1 MSEMIM
7 YSGITRGLFDVISVD
22 KQSGLF
28 IYQVELNPILVNHL
42 SCGDSV
48 AIDGVCQTV
57 VCVNGNTVTFHAM
70 AETLA
75 KTTLIDLYCGRKVSV
90 ERSLRVG
97 DENGGHDLAGHV
109 FDVGKILEKRVVQS
123 NLALVI
129 QCPKSCIDFIFVK
142 GFIGVDGSSL
152 TVGEVNPEDATF
164 VVHLTPQT
172 IELTQFAQK
181 QPGEKVNLELD
192 AKTVAIVETTKR
204 YFDSV
209 LIRLEKIEQTLTQL
223 TKP

>member
-1 MSEMIM
+1 M
-7 YSGITRGLFDVISVD
+7 YSGITRGLFEVVSVD

-28 IYQVELNPILVNHL
+28 VYQVELNPILVDHL
-42 SCGDSV
+42 RCGDSV

-57 VCVNGNTVTFHAM
+57 VCVDGNLVTFHAI

-75 KTTLIDLYCGRKVSV
+75 RTTLIDLHCGRKVSV

-97 DENGGHDLAGHV
+97 DENGGHDLAGHI
-109 FDVGKILEKRVVQS
+109 FDVGKILEKRAIQP

-129 QCPKSCIDFIFVK
+129 QCPKPCIDFVFTK

-152 TVGEVNPEDATF
+152 TVGEVNKDDATF

-172 IELTQFAQK
+172 IHLTQFSQK
-181 QPGEKVNLELD
+181 QPGDKVNLEFD
-192 AKTVAIVETTKR
+192 AKTVAMVETTKR
-204 YFDSV
+204 YFDSILTRLASV
-209 LIRLEKIEQTLTQL
+209 EQKLIQL
-223 TKP
+223 TKK